1 MVRCA
6 QDDVFKPCSNAVN
19 LNAVWPVFKVR
30 LLTLSAAVA
39 AMAVAATIDTLNAS
53 DGSPH

>member
-19 LNAVWPVFKVR
+19 LNAVWPVFRVR